1 MRSDDYEIDLIFK
14 DHVYR
19 IIGSAINVSNELGCG
34 FLEAVYQEA
43 MGIEFTENNIPYD
56 PQKKIKINYKG
67 RPLDKEY
74 IADFL
79 CFNNIIVEIKA
90 INRITK
96 IEEAQI
102 LNYLKAT
109 KLPLGLIINF
119 GTTKLEW
126 RRYANT
132 KLNCRY

>member
-1 MRSDDYEIDLIFK
+1 MRSDDYEIDLLFK
-14 DHVYR
+14 DQVYR
-19 IIGSAINVSNELGCG
+19 IIGSAMNVSNELGCG

-43 MGIEFTENNIPYD
+43 MEIEFTENNIPYE
-56 PQKKIKINYKG
+56 PQKKIIINYKG
-67 RPLDKEY
+67 RTLDKEY

>member
-1 MRSDDYEIDLIFK
+1 MRSDDYEIDLLFK
-14 DHVYR
+14 DQVYR

-43 MGIEFTENNIPYD
+43 MEIEFAENNIPYD
-56 PQKKIKINYKG
+56 PQKKIKINYKE
-67 RPLDKEY
+67 RTLDKEY
-74 IADFL
+74 IL

-119 GTTKLEW
+119 GTTRLEW
-126 RRYANT
+126 RRYINI
-132 KLNCRY
+132 K